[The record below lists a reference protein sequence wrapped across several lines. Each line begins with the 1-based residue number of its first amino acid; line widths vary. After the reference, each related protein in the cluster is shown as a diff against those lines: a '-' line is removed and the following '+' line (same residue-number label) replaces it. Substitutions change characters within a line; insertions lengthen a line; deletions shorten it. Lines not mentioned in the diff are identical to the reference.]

1 MIPHFIDDD
10 INMFKKYIKNSK
22 IYFEYGS
29 GGSTHYVSTC
39 SNIEKFYSV
48 ESDGAWIEKL
58 KPLISD
64 LIKCNF
70 IYIDINSN
78 GNWGMPGKYATND
91 QLKQYSNAINN
102 IDNSNIDLVLIDGRF
117 RVACALKCFNLENCL
132 ILFDDF
138 LNRPHYH
145 IILEFY
151 DIVERGKIMVCLKRK
166 IREPPSLDL
175 IKKYELISD

>member
-70 IYIDINSN
+70 IYI
-78 GNWGMPGKYATND
+78 
-91 QLKQYSNAINN
+91 LC
-102 IDNSNIDLVLIDGRF
+102 F
-117 RVACALKCFNLENCL
+117 RVVTMSKVVYDFITLSITSHILPLFTLIECNLWIC
-132 ILFDDF
+132 
-138 LNRPHYH
+138 
-145 IILEFY
+145 
-151 DIVERGKIMVCLKRK
+151 
-166 IREPPSLDL
+166 
-175 IKKYELISD
+175 